1 VCFIELM
8 LPVDS
13 IDFGE
18 FLMVIKEQKAA
29 TAAAGDEGDTILAFV
44 ALGGQPDKGGV
55 ISAERLRA
63 TCKVSEPS
71 RGAACWAGRTA
82 RCVRCPTH
90 PPAYLAVL
98 PANPSIAGSDL
109 VWRAVWPPQ
118 EFGLTIDIDSLI
130 KQYDADGS
138 GEIGA

>member
-1 VCFIELM
+1 M
-8 LPVDS
+8 LSSVDEDGSGS

-44 ALGGQPDKGGV
+44 ALGGREDKGGV
-55 ISAERLRA
+55 ISADKLRT
-63 TCKVSEPS
+63 TCK
-71 RGAACWAGRTA
+71 
-82 RCVRCPTH
+82 
-90 PPAYLAVL
+90 
-98 PANPSIAGSDL
+98 
-109 VWRAVWPPQ
+109 

-138 GEIGA
+138 GEIDYEEFREMLS